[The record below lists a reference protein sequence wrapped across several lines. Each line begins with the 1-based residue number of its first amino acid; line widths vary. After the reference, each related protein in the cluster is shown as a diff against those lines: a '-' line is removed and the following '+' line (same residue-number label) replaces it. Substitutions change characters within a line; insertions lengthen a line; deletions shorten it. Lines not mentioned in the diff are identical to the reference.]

1 MYGIVK
7 KRFSRNFYEQTQE
20 AFGGIDRRKAA
31 GDGAIA
37 DMLNMSA
44 AAYPLLTVRPRRREH
59 AIALNPQGFYARDCL
74 CWAQDILENG
84 APVAGRL
91 VVDGEE
97 VTRLTAGPKLITGIQ
112 SKLCVWPDKVIFDR
126 ETGELGQME
135 ATWEGE
141 AIFSDGTYAGE
152 PALANTIIVSE
163 DLTELFR
170 VGDGVAVT
178 AGVGG
183 IEGEPMGAYVI
194 QEIEF
199 DADTGETELRFL
211 EETWREFVQ
220 ETGGTENKDG
230 STGFPSV
237 ATKIGIRI
245 QRRAPELEGV
255 FEHHNRL
262 WGWHGGTIC
271 CCALGDPANWENF
284 EGESTAA
291 WELKIGT
298 PGEITGGIS
307 YGGRPVFFKERQI
320 IRIYGDYPAQ
330 YSTHETE
337 SLGVEKGSGRSLAIA
352 GDVLYYLSN
361 QGIMAYSG
369 GYPYCI
375 SEELGDTRYHNAVA
389 GSDGVRYYVSLERE
403 DGESEVLCYD
413 TRHRVWHPENG
424 MKLIGL
430 GWHGELYALEERG
443 WLWVLGEP
451 KEQVYEEML
460 TWVEFADF
468 SEGTTRKKTPGRL
481 VLRLEMD
488 EGAELDILIRYDS
501 RGPWEK
507 LRHYKGPMVKDQDE
521 VVIPLRRCDHYRVKL
536 DGRCTGGS
544 TWTLHALT
552 RERCTGS
559 NRK

>member
-1 MYGIVK
+1 MYGLVK

-44 AAYPLLTVRPRRREH
+44 AEYPLLTVRPRRRQH
-59 AIALNPQGFYARDCL
+59 ATVPNPRGFYARDCL

-84 APVAGRL
+84 AAVAAAL
-91 VVDGEE
+91 VVDGAE
-97 VTRLTAGPKLITGIQ
+97 VARLTPGEKVIAGIQ
-112 SKLCVWPDKVIFDR
+112 SKLCVWPDKVIYDR
-126 ETGELGQME
+126 ETGELTRME
-135 ATWEGE
+135 AQWEGDAE
-141 AIFSDGTYAGE
+141 FSDGTLAGE
-152 PALANTIIVSE
+152 PATANTITVAG
-163 DLTELFR
+163 DLTGLFR
-170 VGDGVAVT
+170 AGDGVAVT
-178 AGVGG
+178 IGVGG
-183 IEGEPMGAYVI
+183 IEGEPKGAYVI
-194 QEIEF
+194 REIEY
-199 DADTGETELRFL
+199 DADAGETELRFSD
-211 EETWREFVQ
+211 ETWREQ
-220 ETGGTENKDG
+220 MPLTAAAEADG
-230 STGFPSV
+230 EGSAFP
-237 ATKIGIRI
+237 TPGLQIGIRI
-245 QRRAPELEGV
+245 HRRAPELEGV
-255 FEHHNRL
+255 YEHHNRL

-271 CCALGDPANWENF
+271 CCALGDPSNWESFN
-284 EGESTAA
+284 GDAA
-291 WELKIGT
+291 DSWELETGT

-307 YGGRPVFFKERQI
+307 YGGKPVFFKERSI
-320 IRIYGDYPAQ
+320 IRIYGSYPSQ
-330 YSTHETE
+330 YATDESE
-337 SLGVEKGSGRSLAIA
+337 SLGVEEGSGKSLAIA

-361 QGIMAYSG
+361 QGVMAYSG

-403 DGESEVLCYD
+403 DGEYEVLCFD
-413 TRHRVWHPENG
+413 TRHRVWHRENG

-443 WLWVLGEP
+443 PVWVLGEP
-451 KEQVYEEML
+451 QEQVYEELL

-468 SEGTTRKKTPGRL
+468 DEGTTRKKTPGRL

-488 EGAELDILIRYDS
+488 EGVELDILIRYDS
-501 RGPWEK
+501 RGDWLK
-507 LRHYKGPMVKDQDE
+507 LRSYKGQMIKDSNE

-552 RERCTGS
+552 RERSTGS